1 MFLEIQTGKTEM
13 ARKKWCR
20 SYKATTAC
28 TLRLLDKMLVGENGN
43 EQNVGKKRCVFADS
57 WFASVETVLAV
68 KKELGLEFTGPI
80 KTAHKHFPLE
90 HIRWTLSE
98 MKRGEHIVLKCNEE
112 ENLWAIGW
120 HDHHYKAYI
129 TTHGT
134 TRPGKPADKKRQD
147 KDTNVNFAINIP
159 RPEILAKY
167 NSEMGRVDRH
177 NFYRQG
183 ILKLHKTWKTKRW
196 QTRIQL
202 EILALTLVDAF
213 LACRKLLPR
222 WQRENDEE
230 SVFWKFVA
238 ALIPQLDPRPANA
251 RTREDERD
259 PTAHCIQIRL
269 GEKKTLSGKHR
280 GIFRAIQ
287 GRCTSCRI
295 RKKNRASKGR
305 APNTAWGCAC
315 HQGEYFCRNKTCWS
329 EHLQTVR
336 ATEEE
341 SFAI

>member
-1 MFLEIQTGKTEM
+1 
-13 ARKKWCR
+13 
-20 SYKATTAC
+20 
-28 TLRLLDKMLVGENGN
+28 
-43 EQNVGKKRCVFADS
+43 
-57 WFASVETVLAV
+57 
-68 KKELGLEFTGPI
+68 
-80 KTAHKHFPLE
+80 
-90 HIRWTLSE
+90 
-98 MKRGEHIVLKCNEE
+98 
-112 ENLWAIGW
+112 
-120 HDHHYKAYI
+120 
-129 TTHGT
+129 
-134 TRPGKPADKKRQD
+134 
-147 KDTNVNFAINIP
+147 
-159 RPEILAKY
+159 
-167 NSEMGRVDRH
+167 
-177 NFYRQG
+177 
-183 ILKLHKTWKTKRW
+183 
-196 QTRIQL
+196 
-202 EILALTLVDAF
+202 
-213 LACRKLLPR
+213 LLPR

-238 ALIPQLDPRPANA
+238 ALIPQLDPRPVYA